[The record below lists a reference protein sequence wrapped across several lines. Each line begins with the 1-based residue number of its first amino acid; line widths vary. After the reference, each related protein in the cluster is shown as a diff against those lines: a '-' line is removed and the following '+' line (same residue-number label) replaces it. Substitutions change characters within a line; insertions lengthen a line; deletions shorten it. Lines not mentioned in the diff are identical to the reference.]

1 MIIDIVEMHR
11 DRNIP
16 NLEDTGVEQDDIT
29 IWLNIIAK
37 QIEICFICV
46 VIILALFSILFI
58 YYNFNIAFAIVKW
71 SFYLC
76 SIYLIIQYIK
86 FKYIN
91 FKYINFNWK
100 KYIQSIE
107 NYAVFAPFGKPTL
120 DSDSDY
126 ASDYESDC
134 ESDCESERIIDCN
147 NDKLD

>member
-1 MIIDIVEMHR
+1 MQR

-16 NLEDTGVEQDDIT
+16 NLEDTSVEQDDIT

-37 QIEICFICV
+37 QIEICFMSV

-76 SIYLIIQYIK
+76 NIYLIIQYIK
-86 FKYIN
+86 FK
-91 FKYINFNWK
+91 FINFNWK

-126 ASDYESDC
+126 ASDCESDC
-134 ESDCESERIIDCN
+134 ESDRIIDCN